1 MTLVSVD
8 SVSRDGPAPPACIR
22 VAKFEQTDTLS
33 NEKESQ
39 EGIGGV
45 VLMWSLSHRNS
56 FRGKAT

>member
-39 EGIGGV
+39 EGIG
-45 VLMWSLSHRNS
+45 SC
-56 FRGKAT
+56 